1 MTVTLMQELI
11 TNQLVELP
19 SAIPTL
25 LFVMAMI
32 VLILGI
38 IMFLLRKIISVILSL
53 LLAFNL
59 MFLGVKLIKLTNS
72 DYIITK
78 NYNIE
83 YTGNSLKLTQKNTTF
98 FLKDNV
104 EFKVTH
110 ENNQVKIENDEF
122 SKSINESEFL
132 KYIGQH

>member
-1 MTVTLMQELI
+1 MQELI
-11 TNQLVELP
+11 TNELVKLP

-25 LFVMAMI
+25 LFVTAGI

-38 IMFLLRKIISVILSL
+38 IMFLLRKPISVILSL
-53 LLAFNL
+53 LLAFDS

-72 DYIITK
+72 DDIITK

-98 FLKDNV
+98 LPEDNL
-104 EFKVTH
+104 EFKVTY

-132 KYIGQH
+132 KYIG

>member
-1 MTVTLMQELI
+1 MQELI

>member
-1 MTVTLMQELI
+1 
-11 TNQLVELP
+11 
-19 SAIPTL
+19 
-25 LFVMAMI
+25 
-32 VLILGI
+32 
-38 IMFLLRKIISVILSL
+38 
-53 LLAFNL
+53 

-72 DYIITK
+72 DDIITK

-98 FLKDNV
+98 LLKDNL
-104 EFKVTH
+104 EFKVIH

-132 KYIGQH
+132 KYIGQN

>member
-1 MTVTLMQELI
+1 MQELI

-25 LFVMAMI
+25 LFVTAMI

-38 IMFLLRKIISVILSL
+38 IMFLLRAIISVILSL

-59 MFLGVKLIKLTNS
+59 TFLGVKLIKLTNS
-72 DYIITK
+72 DDIITK

-98 FLKDNV
+98 LLKDNV

>member
-1 MTVTLMQELI
+1 MQELI
-11 TNQLVELP
+11 TNELVKLP

-25 LFVMAMI
+25 LFVTAGI

-38 IMFLLRKIISVILSL
+38 IMFLLRKPISVILSL
-53 LLAFNL
+53 LLAFDS

-72 DYIITK
+72 DDIITK

-98 FLKDNV
+98 LLEDNL
-104 EFKVTH
+104 EFKVTY

-132 KYIGQH
+132 KYIG